1 MLILK
6 ILLSC
11 LFSFYLL
18 KGRSCFSK
26 IWSPGK
32 NLHAAPFCFIRTLQ
46 AAFVLKEWCQ
56 IDPHYELIPIYHFQ
70 FYTFLVTEMSQ
81 KSRGAPAAG
90 FSIFSIVVQLC
101 QTISIKIQF
110 CLWVIRIKKAA
121 LVKVRKW
128 YKNCL
133 LQPSIWWLQS
143 KTCTTPHPME
153 PNVGEN

>member
-11 LFSFYLL
+11 LYSFYLL

-46 AAFVLKEWCQ
+46 AAFVLQEWCQ

-70 FYTFLVTEMSQ
+70 FCTFLVTEMSQ
-81 KSRGAPAAG
+81 NSGAAPAAG
-90 FSIFSIVVQLC
+90 YSMFYIVVQFC
-101 QTISIKIQF
+101 HTFSIKIQF
-110 CLWVIRIKKAA
+110 CELSEFKKQQVLIDYYPSMHCELVA
-121 LVKVRKW
+121 LGVDVCSW
-128 YKNCL
+128 
-133 LQPSIWWLQS
+133 
-143 KTCTTPHPME
+143 
-153 PNVGEN
+153 